1 MCPCEI
7 DLENKYTYANGILT
21 SLVVKSKQKRIRLE
35 VGLGLKVED
44 NEALV
49 HLWLRLVRADVTI
62 PAGVVE
68 ALAPM
73 AVALFAFVAKFFVI
87 LNIFYI

>member
-1 MCPCEI
+1 M
-7 DLENKYTYANGILT
+7 
-21 SLVVKSKQKRIRLE
+21 VKSKQKRIRLE
-35 VGLGLKVED
+35 VGFSLKVED

-49 HLWLRLVRADVTI
+49 HLWLRLVRADVAVS
-62 PAGVVE
+62 AGVVE